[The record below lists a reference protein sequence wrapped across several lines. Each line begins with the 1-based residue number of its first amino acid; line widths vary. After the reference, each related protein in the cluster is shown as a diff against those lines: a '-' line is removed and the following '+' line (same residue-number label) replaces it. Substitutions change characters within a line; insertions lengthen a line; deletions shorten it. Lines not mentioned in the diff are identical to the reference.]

1 MGTITVDNVSKV
13 FGDGRS
19 GAAIRALDR
28 VSLEITDQEIA
39 CVVGPSGCGKT
50 TLLNV
55 IAGFE
60 SPTTGEVRIDAA
72 RVTGAGPDRIV
83 VFQSPSLFLWMTV
96 LENVGFG
103 PRKRGMPRRAALA
116 EATRYLE
123 AVGLAAFARRY
134 PYECRAAC
142 GNGCSW
148 RGGSSTI
155 PKCC

>member
-60 SPTTGEVRIDAA
+60 SPSFA
-72 RVTGAGPDRIV
+72 
-83 VFQSPSLFLWMTV
+83 
-96 LENVGFG
+96 N
-103 PRKRGMPRRAALA
+103 RGRDIMFALSA
-116 EATRYLE
+116 SEA
-123 AVGLAAFARRY
+123 
-134 PYECRAAC
+134 
-142 GNGCSW
+142 
-148 RGGSSTI
+148 
-155 PKCC
+155 